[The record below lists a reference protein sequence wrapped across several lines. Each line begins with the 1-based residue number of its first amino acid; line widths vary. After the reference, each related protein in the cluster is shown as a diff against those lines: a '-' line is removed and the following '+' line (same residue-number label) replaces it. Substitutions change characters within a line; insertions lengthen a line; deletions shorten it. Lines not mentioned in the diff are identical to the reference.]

1 MEQFNSDRYKKRS
14 LLQEFFNSCLGR
26 ITIFLVILLVAYI
39 FALITVPSKE
49 MMLAET
55 LDNIHECLQEN
66 DSIKSDEIDETI
78 NNISRTFSVADTTY
92 TNPELYRA
100 FKKHNRLQVFT
111 HPGFQPVLVF
121 NGMYPQG
128 RRISIGIFQH
138 VISTV
143 CYDDLVV
150 STEAIRGEYNKRL
163 NAPEETPAEE
173 ERDLEGEL
181 NVEPY
186 HFEGNSN
193 Y

>member
-1 MEQFNSDRYKKRS
+1 MEPFGLNSFAS
-14 LLQEFFNSCLGR
+14 VG
-26 ITIFLVILLVAYI
+26 ITIFLVLLLVAYI

-55 LDNIHECLQEN
+55 LDIHECLQEN

-100 FKKHNRLQVFT
+100 FKKHNRLQVFK
-111 HPGFQPVLVF
+111 HPGFQTVLVF

-173 ERDLEGEL
+173 TDLEGEL

-193 Y
+193 N